1 MLVKLGSF
9 REEVIKFIN
18 NKERLII
25 WIIYWLLE
33 LDEEVILGGIWL
45 KDVLIGLLIGFLVM
59 ESS

>member
-59 ESS
+59 ELL

>member
-59 ESS
+59 ESL